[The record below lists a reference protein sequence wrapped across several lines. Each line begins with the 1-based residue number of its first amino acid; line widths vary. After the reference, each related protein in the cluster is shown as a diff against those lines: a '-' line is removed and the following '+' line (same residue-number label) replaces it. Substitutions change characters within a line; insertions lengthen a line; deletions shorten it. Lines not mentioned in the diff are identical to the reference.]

1 MSRPWIPYVQLGIV
15 HFMVYPEMMGGEGA
29 IAETAAVLLSDG
41 FFEVLEV
48 GPVNEAG
55 ERARLREVV
64 KSRHATLAFACQP
77 ILLSGK
83 LNLNALGSAERARAV
98 NAVRAAIQHAREL
111 GAVGLAVVSGSNPAL
126 ADRHAA
132 TDALADSL
140 VSICREAGSLPVHL
154 EVFDYDVD
162 KKCLIGPTAAAVD
175 LARRVRAHASNFG
188 LMLDLSHLPLQHERS
203 REALTAARDV
213 LTHAHVGNCVLK
225 DPKHPR
231 YGDQHPRFGLE
242 GGENDVPE
250 LVEFLSV
257 LFEVGYLKRGPRR
270 MVSIEVKPGPDET
283 SDDLLAHTKRT
294 WEAAWARVR
303 IPA

>member
-1 MSRPWIPYVQLGIV
+1 MHFGYSLEHMSRPWIPYVQLGIV

-132 TDALADSL
+132 TDALGTAWFRSAVKRGASRCTWRSL
-140 VSICREAGSLPVHL
+140 ITMWTKSVSSGPPRLPWTWRAACARTL
-154 EVFDYDVD
+154 PILAS
-162 KKCLIGPTAAAVD
+162 CLISATC
-175 LARRVRAHASNFG
+175 
-188 LMLDLSHLPLQHERS
+188 RS
-203 REALTAARDV
+203 
-213 LTHAHVGNCVLK
+213 
-225 DPKHPR
+225 
-231 YGDQHPRFGLE
+231 
-242 GGENDVPE
+242 
-250 LVEFLSV
+250 S
-257 LFEVGYLKRGPRR
+257 
-270 MVSIEVKPGPDET
+270 MS
-283 SDDLLAHTKRT
+283 
-294 WEAAWARVR
+294 ARVKR
-303 IPA
+303 